1 MSPFVWVFGLLA
13 IGLLVMVLEVFVPS
27 GGLLGFISIA
37 AIVAAVATAFLEQGI
52 GAGLLVLAVTAVA
65 VPATLAIAFHLF
77 PATPLGR
84 RILPAPP
91 EAAELVPA
99 AAERRH
105 ARELVGREGL
115 VMSELLPWGQAEID
129 GERLEAVS
137 QSGPIAAGA
146 TVTVVGTEG
155 RAVVVRQVLNEPR
168 LRPFP
173 EPAAELPAAV
183 QPPPAVAEAAD
194 PRSPV
199 LEEFEFDDLD
209 RPAGA

>member
-1 MSPFVWVFGLLA
+1 MNPFVWVIGLLV
-13 IGLLVMVLEVFVPS
+13 IGLLVMVLEVFIPS
-27 GGLLGFISIA
+27 GGLLGFLSIA
-37 AIVAAVATAFLEQGI
+37 AIVAAVATAFAEQGI

-99 AAERRH
+99 AAERLH
-105 ARELVGREGL
+105 ARELIGRRG
-115 VMSELLPWGQAEID
+115 VVTSELLPWGQAEID
-129 GERLEAVS
+129 GERLEALS
-137 QSGPIAAGA
+137 QSGPIAAGTA
-146 TVTVVGTEG
+146 VDVVGTEG
-155 RAVVVRQVLNEPR
+155 RAVVVRQAREEPQ
-168 LRPFP
+168 LRAFAESADAAAAGPVSP
-173 EPAAELPAAV
+173 QPAET
-183 QPPPAVAEAAD
+183 AD

-209 RPAGA
+209 RTAGA

>member
-1 MSPFVWVFGLLA
+1 MNPYVWVFGLLV
-13 IGLLVMVLEVFVPS
+13 IGLLVMVLEVFIPS
-27 GGLLGFISIA
+27 GGLLGFVSIA
-37 AIVAAVATAFLEQGI
+37 AIVAAVATAFAEQGV

-99 AAERRH
+99 AAERLH
-105 ARELVGREGL
+105 ARELIGRRGI
-115 VMSELLPWGQAEID
+115 VISELLPWGQAEID

-137 QSGPIAAGA
+137 QSGPIAAGT
-146 TVTVVGTEG
+146 TVDVVGTEG
-155 RAVVVRQVLNEPR
+155 RALVVRQAREGPQ
-168 LRPFP
+168 LRAFP
-173 EPAAELPAAV
+173 EPTNTSAARPV
-183 QPPPAVAEAAD
+183 PPQRPETAD
-194 PRSPV
+194 PRSIT